1 MKFAFSKP
9 FNLNQVR
16 FRVRKRDFRMAMGG
30 SEFLQQMSTA
40 EVRGQINTEKNEYLK
55 NKEEVLNKKNE
66 REAENTLKNPL
77 LLPKEWWNNN
87 DHELDP
93 LVSQPKNNEAL
104 VVQDRASTIK
114 YNNRYDAN
122 TALSSSIEQS
132 KTLRS
137 IKDRMMAETAS
148 KNKLKMRVSKYF
160 K

>member
-1 MKFAFSKP
+1 MKFAFSRP

-16 FRVRKRDFRMAMGG
+16 FRRQKRNFRELMGG
-30 SEFLQQMSTA
+30 SEFLQQMSNM
-40 EVRGQINTEKNEYLK
+40 EVRKEINTEKNEYLK
-55 NKEEVLNKKNE
+55 NKEEILDKKNE

-77 LLPKEWWNNN
+77 LLPKPWYDFGDN
-87 DHELDP
+87 ELSVIVP
-93 LVSQPKNNEAL
+93 QPKNNEAL

-114 YNNRYDAN
+114 YNNRYDAS

-137 IKDRMMAETAS
+137 IKDRMNAEAAS